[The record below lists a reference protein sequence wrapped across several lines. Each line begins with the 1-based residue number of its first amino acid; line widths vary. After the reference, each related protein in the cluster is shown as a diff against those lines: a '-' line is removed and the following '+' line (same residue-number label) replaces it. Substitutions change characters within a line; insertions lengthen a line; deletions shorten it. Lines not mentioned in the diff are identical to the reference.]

1 MLKGPLKSSKR
12 LAQSFHKKAMSCL
25 NLLPH
30 KGQEMANVENELND
44 LEDDE
49 KEILE
54 SRTPRRVFV
63 TALFHSL
70 FLAACLMTIPAG
82 LTVVLFIT
90 SGSAFTSSI
99 VVTIVKSGCDADWNQ
114 DSVFN
119 TSDFVAYLNDF
130 NAVMGGGSFTYQ
142 DPDIGAPIGVL
153 NTADFVAYLNL
164 FSTGCD

>member
-1 MLKGPLKSSKR
+1 
-12 LAQSFHKKAMSCL
+12 
-25 NLLPH
+25 
-30 KGQEMANVENELND
+30 MANVENELND

-130 NAVMGGGSFTYQ
+130 NTALAGGDPTYAN
-142 DPDIGAPIGVL
+142 PDIREPYGVL
-153 NTADFVAYLNL
+153 NTADFVEYLNR
-164 FSTGCD
+164 FTTGCP